1 MRERTEIMASPTR
14 AQQIFLYIAPFPAFA
29 VFKIWSGMG
38 QGPGSL
44 LTAVSCML
52 AYCVFIIW
60 LAYRW
65 DRPTYFDWAVVTYF
79 AVATFLLAVRPQ
91 TTGRLLTSYI
101 ATGIYASL
109 FSAAFFPPLLG
120 MDPFTYH
127 YAKKSAPKA
136 VWEDPIFVTINRI
149 MTYVWT
155 GIFAVCLVLSLYPWV
170 VTRAILPIGLIVG
183 FGVPFNRWFPDYYLG
198 RLGLPS
204 LAEQRKMAKQ
214 SRTGER
220 PAPPAD
226 LPKTAW
232 EAVSGMPGVFNPD
245 AAADLSAII
254 GFDVSGSEA
263 FEAYLQIEN
272 GSCALHDTSPRE
284 PDLLIRTPADVWLAI
299 SRGERDGQE
308 AFMKQAFTA
317 EGNLGILMRMNRIFS
332 GKVPDKV
339 DAVSA
344 PQSTNTHP
352 DPERRTQ

>member
-1 MRERTEIMASPTR
+1 MRERTEIMPSPTR

-29 VFKIWSGMG
+29 VFKIWSGVG

-65 DRPTYFDWAVVTYF
+65 DRPTYFDWAVATYF
-79 AVATFLLAVRPQ
+79 AAATFLLAVKPQ
-91 TTGRLLTSYI
+91 TTGRLFTSYI
-101 ATGIYASL
+101 ATGIYATL

-149 MTYVWT
+149 MTYVWA

-170 VTRAILPIGLIVG
+170 VTRAILPIGLIAG
-183 FGVPFNRWFPDYYLG
+183 FGVPFNRRFPDYYLG

-214 SRTGER
+214 DKTGER
-220 PAPPAD
+220 PAPPAHR
-226 LPKTAW
+226 PRTTW
-232 EAVSGMPGVFNPD
+232 EAVSGMPNVFNPE

-254 GFDVSGSEA
+254 GFIVSGSEA
-263 FEAYLQIEN
+263 FEAYLQIE
-272 GSCALHDTSPRE
+272 GGRCTVHDHSPRG
-284 PDLLIRTPADVWLAI
+284 PDLLIRTPAEVWLAI
-299 SRGERDGQE
+299 SRGDRDGQE
-308 AFMKQAFTA
+308 AFMKRAFTA

-332 GKVPDKV
+332 GKAPDKA
-339 DAVSA
+339 DEVSA
-344 PQSTNTHP
+344 PQSTIKHA